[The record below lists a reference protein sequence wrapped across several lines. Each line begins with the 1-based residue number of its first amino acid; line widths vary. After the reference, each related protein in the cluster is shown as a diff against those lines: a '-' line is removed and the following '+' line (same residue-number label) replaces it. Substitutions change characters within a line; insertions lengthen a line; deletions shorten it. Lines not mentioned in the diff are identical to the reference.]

1 MAMLPWDNWIYNNDH
16 RRDEVN
22 SQHAKAVSLQGAIQ
36 KQIDVFNGW
45 LKQYQTLIAGNATLV
60 IIANAGTMSDL
71 QYDDFQV
78 QVKALEPPPAG
89 SVPMQMGEM
98 ISELAAGAQLLKA
111 VFQIG
116 KLTKSLVTG
125 GAETGSEELGEAAL
139 EELAET
145 GAEAGVE
152 AGVEDAVEIT
162 EETVGESVSEV
173 AAEAVVEGTSLAGLA
188 STGIGIFA
196 AVGIDAIF
204 GAIDGYKEEQEL
216 DKEIDKL
223 KAAVRKSEGYLKT
236 VVAKQAEVQ
245 KGIVKEEDRFAG
257 LVEALV
263 KVTSRPA
270 GFSVGF
276 PKSPET
282 AQKFIDA
289 MRSAFAEFGDFIKLR
304 EMWVDYTRR
313 HPDATRSRFVD
324 SYMDFADEG
333 TERTTVEEYFEVLAT
348 YSDSMRLAPTGTV

>member
-1 MAMLPWDNWIYNNDH
+1 MAMLPWDNWIYGNDH
-16 RRDEVN
+16 KRDEVN
-22 SQHAKAVSLQGAIQ
+22 NEHAKAVSLQGSIQ
-36 KQIDVFNGW
+36 KQIDVFNEW
-45 LKQYQTLIAGNATLV
+45 LKRYQTLIAGNATLV

-71 QYDDFQV
+71 QYNDFRV

-89 SVPMQMGEM
+89 SVPLQMGEM

-125 GAETGSEELGEAAL
+125 GAETGSEELGETAI

-162 EETVGESVSEV
+162 EETVGEGVSEV

-196 AVGIDAIF
+196 AVGIDLIF
-204 GAIDGYKEEQEL
+204 GAIDGAKEEKEL
-216 DKEIDKL
+216 DQEIDKL

-236 VVAKQAEVQ
+236 VMAKQADIQ
-245 KGIVKEEDRFAG
+245 QGIVKEEDRFAG
-257 LVEALV
+257 LVAALA
-263 KVTSRPA
+263 KVTAKPA
-270 GFSVGF
+270 GFNVDF
-276 PKSPET
+276 PKSPQN

-304 EMWVDYTRR
+304 EMWIDYTKR
-313 HPDATRSRFVD
+313 HPDATRSKFID

-333 TERTTVEEYFEVLAT
+333 TAQTTVEGYFEVLAK
-348 YSDSMRLAPTGTV
+348 YSDSMRLAPTGAV